1 MLDKRDLGK
10 AMRRLRGD
18 RTQRECAEVAGI
30 SASSWSLYESGER
43 DPRPAMRRRISKGL
57 GIEPR
62 VLEETA
68 WEIRNERI
76 ADAEAGPKV
85 AVPVPEA
92 PRDPVQ
98 HAFDEHLD
106 GVVYHL
112 RELFGILRA
121 SSKPPLTP

>member
-1 MLDKRDLGK
+1 MLEKRDLGK
-10 AMRRLRGD
+10 AIRRLRGD
-18 RTQRECAEVAGI
+18 RTQRECAEAAGI

-57 GIEPR
+57 GVDLR

-76 ADAEAGPKV
+76 AAAETGPK
-85 AVPVPEA
+85 AVVPTPEA
-92 PRDPVQ
+92 PGDPVQ

-106 GVVYHL
+106 GVVHHL
-112 RELFGILRA
+112 RELFGILR